1 MPLRKNFRFFLVAG
15 LLFVLPCTGCLFPP
29 PKPDPARAEML
40 RAQGDAQAEERD
52 FAAAAA
58 TLADAVKFNTAD
70 GSLHLR
76 LGELLEMSG
85 KPQQAADAYAAGLA
99 AEGLAADNHW
109 RGELAYRQALVAA
122 LKLQKPETARQLLT
136 NLPETD
142 VRYRD
147 LQAVLT
153 LVDKNPRGALTILN
167 DVRKD
172 GLDSNMAAR
181 ISYHAALA
189 YLLLERTDLA
199 TVALY
204 QAINHA
210 GKSLVA
216 WDIEQLWKEI
226 NAGSGQHH

>member
-1 MPLRKNFRFFLVAG
+1 MPRNRLLHLLGAG
-15 LLFVLPCTGCLFPP
+15 LILLLCAACLFPSAQ
-29 PKPDPARAEML
+29 PDPARAEML
-40 RAQGDAQAEERD
+40 RAQGEIQAEERD
-52 FAAAAA
+52 FTAAAVS
-58 TLADAVKFNTAD
+58 LADAVTANPAD

-76 LGELLEMSG
+76 LGELLEMSD

-99 AEGLAADNHW
+99 SSAGTDGPWHS
-109 RGELAYRQALVAA
+109 ELAYHQALVVA
-122 LKLQKPETARQLLT
+122 LKLQQPEAARRLLA
-136 NLPETD
+136 NFPATD

-147 LQAVLT
+147 LQAVLA
-153 LVDKNPRGALTILN
+153 LSENDPRGALTILN

-172 GLDSNMAAR
+172 GLDSIMAAR

-189 YLLLERTDLA
+189 YLKLERIDLA
-199 TVALY
+199 TAALY

-216 WDIEQLWKEI
+216 WDIEQLWKKL